1 MESADFDPRGNARRM
16 HRKPQTPNSKLKH
29 GAASKFALLSSNNKY
44 DKKIHRV
51 QCAERGDSYMNIKS
65 SCRRIACAATA
76 LIMALPACAPVAL
89 ADTYDAPAGIVGAF
103 AYGEMYD
110 QYMVNAAGNHIVTAS
125 ALNVRSGAGKSYPV
139 ISRLRRGDRVH
150 VDAIQ
155 GDFCRITSS
164 DGAVGYVARQ
174 YLDPVSDSA
183 TATPRPTGAPT
194 SAVYPVYA
202 VTASLLN
209 VRTGPAANA
218 SLLCK
223 LQNGT
228 RVSKISDVD
237 QNWMQVRLSDGRYGY
252 VMSRYMTRV
261 SSGGATAA
269 PTTAPRPTSAPQ
281 PTSTAGEFSG
291 LEAGDIYQA
300 TSNVNL
306 RSGPGV
312 SYSSKRVL
320 TSGTYV
326 TLKNKVSTDWY
337 FVRTREGVYGYV
349 RASYL
354 RYVRTIAETPTP
366 APTQPI
372 VNTTE
377 QIYSFEQMKADIAKL
392 YERYPGMVSSRVAIG
407 NTMWNEQ
414 IPAICIGNQSASK
427 ALLIDGG
434 IHGREYMS
442 TLLIMRQIEYLL
454 DNQNAM
460 YDGRTISSMLS
471 ECCIWFIP
479 MINPDGVRISQ
490 TGLNGL
496 NETQK
501 NNLIAMNGGST
512 YFTRWKAN
520 GYGVDLNRNF
530 ESGWHKNGQPSGQDY
545 SGSYANSESE
555 TQAMVNF
562 VRSHPN
568 IKASIN
574 YHTTGN
580 CIYWHYGQTGNA
592 KARDKRIAN
601 SLSSITGY
609 FLRDE
614 NYTGKGGGF
623 MDWMIASQQLPSF
636 TLELGNGSI
645 NAPQDIKYF
654 PAIWSANRDV
664 PAFMLKYII
673 DNL

>member
-1 MESADFDPRGNARRM
+1 MKQICNRALAV
-16 HRKPQTPNSKLKH
+16 LLA
-29 GAASKFALLSSNNKY
+29 GALCVA
-44 DKKIHRV
+44 
-51 QCAERGDSYMNIKS
+51 G
-65 SCRRIACAATA
+65 
-76 LIMALPACAPVAL
+76 APLAL
-89 ADTYDAPAGIVGAF
+89 ADEAKANAGIVGEF
-103 AYGEMYD
+103 AYGESYD
-110 QYMVNAAGNHIVTAS
+110 QFAVNYTGTHVVTAS
-125 ALNVRSGAGKSYPV
+125 LLNVRSGPGTSYSVVGK
-139 ISRLRRGDRVH
+139 LRRGEYVH

-155 GDFCRITSS
+155 GDFCRIASGSGVT
-164 DGAVGYVARQ
+164 GYVARQ
-174 YLDPVSDSA
+174 YLDPVTEA
-183 TATPRPTGAPT
+183 ATPRPTTAPT
-194 SAVYPVYA
+194 SAARRVYA

-209 VRTGPAANA
+209 VRTGPGSTYSA
-218 SLLCK
+218 LCK
-223 LQNGT
+223 LKNGA
-228 RVSKISDVD
+228 RVYKISDV
-237 QNWMQVRLSDGRYGY
+237 NATWMQVQLTDGRYGY
-252 VMSRYMTRV
+252 VMSRYMTFVSTGSSTPAPTATPRV
-261 SSGGATAA
+261 TAA
-269 PTTAPRPTSAPQ
+269 PAPTA
-281 PTSTAGEFSG
+281 TAGAFDG
-291 LEAGDIYQA
+291 LEAGDIYKA
-300 TSNVNL
+300 TANVNL

-312 SYSSKRVL
+312 GYGSKLVL
-320 TSGTYV
+320 TTGTYV

-349 RASYL
+349 RSSYM
-354 RYVRTIAETPTP
+354 RYMRTLAAQPTPTP
-366 APTQPI
+366 TQAI

-377 QIYSFEQMKADIAKL
+377 QLYSFDQMKSDIAKL
-392 YERYPGMVSSRVAIG
+392 YERYPGMVASRVAIG

-460 YDGRTISSMLS
+460 YDGRTIGSMLN
-471 ECCIWFIP
+471 ECCIWFVP

-501 NNLIAMNGGST
+501 NNLIAMNSGST

-530 ESGWHKNGQPSGQDY
+530 ASGWHKNGQPSGQDY

-580 CIYWHYGQTGNA
+580 CIYWHYGQNGSA
-592 KARDKRIAN
+592 KTRDKAIAN
-601 SLSSITGY
+601 KLSSITGY

-614 NYTGKGGGF
+614 NYSGKGGGF
-623 MDWMIASQQLPSF
+623 MDWMIASEKLPSF

-645 NAPQDIKYF
+645 SAPQDIKYF